1 MTLHFLCGFYGVLVA
16 KLAIKK
22 KRAFILKAY
31 KARFI
36 GGVDAYTILLIN
48 F

>member
-1 MTLHFLCGFYGVLVA
+1 MTLHILCGFYGVLVA

-22 KRAFILKAY
+22 RAFVLKAY

-36 GGVDAYTILLIN
+36 GEVDAYTILLIN